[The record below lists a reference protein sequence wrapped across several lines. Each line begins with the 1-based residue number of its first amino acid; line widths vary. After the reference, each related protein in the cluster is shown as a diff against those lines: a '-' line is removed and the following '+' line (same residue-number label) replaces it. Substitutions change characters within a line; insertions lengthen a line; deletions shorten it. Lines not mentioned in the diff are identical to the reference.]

1 MEEYNFTSSG
11 FESFIVICVSCSF
24 GELVI
29 IAFLFE
35 YKLLF

>member
-11 FESFIVICVSCSF
+11 SFIVICVSWSF
-24 GELVI
+24 GGLVI
-29 IAFLFE
+29 ITFLFE